1 MGWFNFKKEKSPDEK
16 AIDLLAQKIF
26 PGGDPERITR
36 ASVVSGICGH
46 KLDFKEAVYVYS
58 KIKGNF
64 EIAVTLFDGVTK
76 KGISAEQ
83 LVQDAIKDS
92 QGKLNYFEAVAV
104 VSYALFGRE
113 ESSLV
118 NFETLK
124 TYLAGL
130 FGSDEQ
136 GYDADVI
143 PFAIGEF
150 GLEPTNPVP
159 VRGIGG
165 SRAYLDKLR
174 LAGGQPVASKRI
186 RALKVADANIM
197 VDEYEIFDGQN
208 RLVCKLYICP
218 YHQRVSCKAPRGFT
232 IQNMASPSV
241 PSAPPVLNHEGEA
254 ISQFTLGVRYLNGN
268 GVAKDLVEA
277 VKLFRKAADQ
287 GYAHAQSVLG
297 ACYMAG
303 QGVTRDYAEAI
314 KWFRKAA
321 DQGDADAQCRLGF
334 ICYEF
339 QQDYALA
346 VKWFHE
352 ATEQNFADAQYWLGF
367 CYDNGRGVTKD
378 HVEAAKWFR
387 KAAEQNH
394 AKAQYWLGYC
404 YYIGQGVPKD
414 YAEAVKWSHKAA
426 NQGDVDAQFRL
437 GMCYNAGE
445 GVTKD
450 LVEAAKWWNLASA
463 QGEKLAK
470 RNLFVIEQKMTPE
483 QIAEAQQ
490 LAREFQ
496 PHKACN

>member
-1 MGWFNFKKEKSPDEK
+1 MGWFNSKKEKSPDEK
-16 AIDLLAQKIF
+16 AMDLLMQKIF

-36 ASVVSGICGH
+36 ATVVSGMCGH

-64 EIAVTLFDGVTK
+64 EIAVTLFNGVTK

-174 LAGGQPVASKRI
+174 LAGGQPVTSKRI
-186 RALKVADANIM
+186 RALKVDDANIM

-218 YHQRVSCKAPRGFT
+218 YHQRVSCKAPRGFS
-232 IQNMASPSV
+232 IQNMALPSV
-241 PSAPPVLNHEGEA
+241 PSVPPVLGLDDDA
-254 ISQFTLGVRYLNGN
+254 IAQFNLGIRYLNGD
-268 GVAKDLVEA
+268 GVTKDLVEA
-277 VKLFRKAADQ
+277 F
-287 GYAHAQSVLG
+287 
-297 ACYMAG
+297 
-303 QGVTRDYAEAI
+303 

-321 DQGDADAQCRLGF
+321 DQGCAAAQSNLGG
-334 ICYEF
+334 CYAAGSGVTKNLVE
-339 QQDYALA
+339 A
-346 VKWFHE
+346 VKWYRKS
-352 ATEQNFADAQYWLGF
+352 ADQGYPHAQSVLGV
-367 CYDNGRGVTKD
+367 CYDYGEGVTKD

-387 KAAEQNH
+387 KAADQGDAISQRN
-394 AKAQYWLGYC
+394 LGVC
-404 YYIGQGVPKD
+404 YYNGKGVAVNF
-414 YAEAVKWSHKAA
+414 AEAAKWHRKSA
-426 NQGDVDAQFRL
+426 NQGIADAENDL
-437 GMCYNAGE
+437 AICYFTGN
-445 GVTKD
+445 GVSKD
-450 LVEAAKWWNLASA
+450 LVEAAKWLNLASA
-463 QGEKLAK
+463 QGHAPAH
-470 RNLFVIEQKMTPE
+470 RNLSKIQQKMTQE
-483 QIAEAQQ
+483 QIAEAQR

-496 PHKACN
+496 PHKESVSGKT